1 MVDPCAT
8 LDRIREVVHACLD
21 KEQLVGDLALDN
33 HRLVECLEEV
43 ERLASL
49 INAGPI
55 AHA

>member
-8 LDRIREVVHACLD
+8 LERIREVVRDCLD
-21 KEQLVGDLALDN
+21 KEQLIGDLALDN

-49 INAGPI
+49 INAGPV